1 MRRMKK
7 LTVVVV
13 NWNGLENLKRFLPTL
28 KAQTYKNFGF
38 LVSDQ
43 GSTDGSAEWMRK
55 NKIKFVENG
64 RNTGFSG
71 GANRGLKKVKTEYAA
86 LFNDDMRLEPNCLEL
101 LMEAIEGDP
110 KIGAVQ
116 ALIANWDGSQIE
128 STGLMVTY
136 SSFIATKDK
145 YKPFVRTIGG
155 LKRIEMASGGASV
168 YRTSVLRKV
177 GFFDEDFNPAYN
189 EDADL
194 SMRINNAGY
203 KCMIQPGAVV
213 YHKSGPTTQR
223 LGYEGRLINHRNRYR
238 LMRKHWT
245 KKQWVKA
252 GLWFPF
258 VAGFFIFKKPDRAVF
273 QATYEFLT
281 GQLDRKKWK

>member
-1 MRRMKK
+1 VKK
-7 LTVVVV
+7 LTVVIV
-13 NWNGLENLKRFLPTL
+13 NWNGLENLKKIIPTL
-28 KAQTYKNFGF
+28 RKQTYKNFDI
-38 LVSDQ
+38 LISDQ
-43 GSTDGSAEWMRK
+43 GSTDGSQKWLKK

-71 GANRGLKKVKTEYAA
+71 GANRGLKKVKTKYAA
-86 LFNDDMRLEPNCLEL
+86 LFNDDMRLEPNCLHL
-101 LMEAIEGDP
+101 LMMTIEKDP
-110 KIGAVQ
+110 NVGAVQ
-116 ALIANWDGSQIE
+116 ALIANWDGSEIE

-145 YKPFVRTIGG
+145 HKPFVRIINGP
-155 LKRIEMASGGASV
+155 KKIDMASGGATV
-168 YRTSVLRKV
+168 YRMDVLRKV

-194 SMRINNAGY
+194 SIRINKAGY
-203 KCMIQPGAVV
+203 NCMIHPSAIV
-213 YHKSGPTTQR
+213 YHKSGPSTHK

-245 KKQWVKA
+245 KKEWAKA
-252 GLWFPF
+252 WLWFPM
-258 VAGFFIFKKPDRAVF
+258 VAGFFIVRKPDAAVF

-281 GQLDRKKWK
+281 GQLDKKKWKPK

>member
-1 MRRMKK
+1 MKK

-13 NWNGLENLKRFLPTL
+13 NWNGLENLKRLVPTL
-28 KAQTYKNFGF
+28 KSQTYKNFEL

-43 GSTDGSAEWMRK
+43 GSTDGSVEWMKK
-55 NKIKFVENG
+55 NKIKFIENG

-71 GANRGLKKVKTEYAA
+71 GANRGLKKVKTKYAA

-101 LMEAIEGDP
+101 LVETIEGDP
-110 KIGAVQ
+110 EIGAVQ

-136 SSFIATKDK
+136 SSFVATRDK
-145 YKPFVRTIGG
+145 YKPFVRTISGP
-155 LKRIEMASGGASV
+155 KQIEMASGGASV
-168 YRTSVLRKV
+168 FRMSLLKKV

-194 SMRINNAGY
+194 SMRIKAAGY
-203 KCMIQPGAVV
+203 KCVLQPSAVV
-213 YHKSGPTTQR
+213 YHKSGPSTHK
-223 LGYEGRLINHRNRYR
+223 LCYEGRLINHRNRYR

-245 KKQWVKA
+245 RARWAKA
-252 GLWFPF
+252 ALWFPF
-258 VAGFFIFKKPDRAVF
+258 IAGFYIFRKPDKAVF

-281 GQLDRKKWK
+281 GQLDKKKWK